1 MTEPDRPDDGD
12 PTTDPDGVVRAE
24 FDWSSRSP
32 SRAVVEAVAIAAN
45 AEPTALDPLYDSVD
59 PDALDALVRPGG
71 IGSEDGDVT
80 VEFELAGHDVRV
92 HSAGVV
98 VVSPAT

>member
-1 MTEPDRPDDGD
+1 MTGPDREDEGD
-12 PTTDPDGVVRAE
+12 PATGEDGIVRAE

-32 SRAVVEAVAIAAN
+32 SRAVVEVVAIAAN
-45 AEPTALDPLYDSVD
+45 AEPTTLGPLYDSVD

-71 IGSEDGDVT
+71 SGSEGGAVT
-80 VEFELAGHDVRV
+80 VEFELAGRDVRV

-98 VVSPAT
+98 VVFPAT